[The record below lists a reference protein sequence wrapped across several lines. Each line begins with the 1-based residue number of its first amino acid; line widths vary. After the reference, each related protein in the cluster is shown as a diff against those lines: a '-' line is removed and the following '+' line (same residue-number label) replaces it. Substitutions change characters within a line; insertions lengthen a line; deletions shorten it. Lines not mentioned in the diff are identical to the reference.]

1 MRYRLIAA
9 GVALLV
15 GWAANSIAAEGGTEN
30 AQKNSQPE
38 SSQETTTESSG
49 ENRQDNAPAPKR
61 TAKSDPSK
69 EIFRPSEEISEDFA
83 VSFPVDI

>member
-1 MRYRLIAA
+1 MNFRLIAA
-9 GVALLV
+9 SVALLV
-15 GWAANSIAAEGGTEN
+15 TWAANSSAAQDEAEIAPE
-30 AQKNSQPE
+30 NSQPE
-38 SSQETTTESSG
+38 TRQETNAEEPS
-49 ENRQDNAPAPKR
+49 ENRQDNAPAAKR